1 MSSPSK
7 EAAPAASAGGLPSW
21 IDESTPPLLRG
32 IGTLVVLAAAVV
44 SFAIARLN
52 DPKQSGK
59 TSTPTGLGAAAAAGQ
74 VGRIEQLTDQVE
86 DLQADMNEAMVVD
99 DVLENV
105 WFECL
110 GFSGT
115 ALIATSFFVEWRVRR
130 AKLAVPAGGAA
141 KDEVE
146 EPPSSAPEKAGP

>member
-7 EAAPAASAGGLPSW
+7 EAAPAASAGSLPSW

-32 IGTLVVLAAAVV
+32 IGTLAVLAAAVV
-44 SFAIARLN
+44 SFVIARLN

-59 TSTPTGLGAAAAAGQ
+59 PPSPVALATAAQA
-74 VGRIEQLTDQVE
+74 GRIDNLAEQME
-86 DLQADMNEAMVVD
+86 DLREEMNEATVVD

-115 ALIATSFFVEWRVRR
+115 ALIATSFLVEWRVKR
-130 AKLAVPAGGAA
+130 AKLAVPAAA
-141 KDEVE
+141 IANDEGE
-146 EPPSSAPEKAGP
+146 APPSSAPEKAGP

>member
-1 MSSPSK
+1 MSSPGK
-7 EAAPAASAGGLPSW
+7 EAEPAASAGGLPSW

-44 SFAIARLN
+44 SFVIARLN
-52 DPKQSGK
+52 DPKPSAK
-59 TSTPTGLGAAAAAGQ
+59 PSSPVALATAGQ
-74 VGRIEQLTDQVE
+74 AGRIDTLADQME
-86 DLQADMNEAMVVD
+86 DLREEMNEATVVD

-115 ALIATSFFVEWRVRR
+115 ALIATSFLVEWRVRR
-130 AKLAVPAGGAA
+130 AKLAIPAVGTA

>member
-1 MSSPSK
+1 MSSPGK
-7 EAAPAASAGGLPSW
+7 KAEPAASEGGLPSW

-59 TSTPTGLGAAAAAGQ
+59 PSSPVALATPGQ
-74 VGRIEQLTDQVE
+74 TGRIDNLSEQME
-86 DLQADMNEAMVVD
+86 DLREEMNEATVVD

-115 ALIATSFFVEWRVRR
+115 ALIATSFLVEWRVRR
-130 AKLAVPAGGAA
+130 AKLAVPAAGTA
-141 KDEVE
+141 KDEEE

>member
-1 MSSPSK
+1 MSSPGK
-7 EAAPAASAGGLPSW
+7 EAVPAASAGGLPSW
-21 IDESTPPLLRG
+21 IDESIPPLLRG

-44 SFAIARLN
+44 SFVIARLN

-59 TSTPTGLGAAAAAGQ
+59 PPSPVALATPAQ
-74 VGRIEQLTDQVE
+74 SGRIDNLAEQME
-86 DLQADMNEAMVVD
+86 DLREEMNEATVVD

-115 ALIATSFFVEWRVRR
+115 ALIATSFLVEWRVKRT
-130 AKLAVPAGGAA
+130 KLAVPAAA
-141 KDEVE
+141 IANDEGE
-146 EPPSSAPEKAGP
+146 APPSSAPEKAGP

>member
-7 EAAPAASAGGLPSW
+7 GAEPAASAGGLPSW

-32 IGTLVVLAAAVV
+32 IGTLIVLAAAVV

-52 DPKQSGK
+52 DPKQYAKPPSPVALA
-59 TSTPTGLGAAAAAGQ
+59 TPAQA
-74 VGRIEQLTDQVE
+74 GRIDNLAEQME
-86 DLQADMNEAMVVD
+86 DLREEMNEATVVD

-115 ALIATSFFVEWRVRR
+115 ALIATSFLVEWRVRR
-130 AKLAVPAGGAA
+130 AKLAVPADGAA

-146 EPPSSAPEKAGP
+146 EPPASAPEKAGP

>member
-7 EAAPAASAGGLPSW
+7 DAEPAAPAGGLPSW

-44 SFAIARLN
+44 SFVIARLN

-59 TSTPTGLGAAAAAGQ
+59 PPSPVELATPGQ
-74 VGRIEQLTDQVE
+74 ASRMDTLADQME
-86 DLQADMNEAMVVD
+86 DLREEMNEATVVD

-115 ALIATSFFVEWRVRR
+115 ALIATSFLVEWRVKRT
-130 AKLAVPAGGAA
+130 KLAVAAAEIA
-141 KDEVE
+141 KDEGE
-146 EPPSSAPEKAGP
+146 APPSSAPEKAGP

>member
-1 MSSPSK
+1 MSSPSR

-44 SFAIARLN
+44 SFVIARLN
-52 DPKQSGK
+52 DPKPSAKPPSPAQN
-59 TSTPTGLGAAAAAGQ
+59 
-74 VGRIEQLTDQVE
+74 GRIDNLADQME
-86 DLQADMNEAMVVD
+86 DLREEMNEATVVD

-115 ALIATSFFVEWRVRR
+115 ALIATSFLVEWRVRR
-130 AKLAVPAGGAA
+130 AKLAVPAVGTA

-146 EPPSSAPEKAGP
+146 EPPSNAPEKAGP

>member
-1 MSSPSK
+1 MSSPGK
-7 EAAPAASAGGLPSW
+7 KAEPAASEGGLPSW

-59 TSTPTGLGAAAAAGQ
+59 PSSPAALATPGQ
-74 VGRIEQLTDQVE
+74 TGRIDNLSEQME
-86 DLQADMNEAMVVD
+86 DLREEMNEATVVD

-115 ALIATSFFVEWRVRR
+115 ALIATSFLVEWRVRR
-130 AKLAVPAGGAA
+130 AKLAVPAAGTA
-141 KDEVE
+141 KDEEE